1 MQPALLSSDPCCQN
15 PFQIDLRSLGCF
27 RIAIALVLIYDVLF
41 QVADLSA
48 LYLAGGALPVE
59 TVREYHQ
66 GNWSWSLHMLWDAT
80 AWQWLLW
87 TLRLLAGVALLTGFR
102 SQLAAGIAWLLTVSM
117 HTRAPMLVTGGDV
130 LLAMMLFW
138 SIMLPIGSRFSLDA
152 RRRGARPGEES
163 VLSVASVGV
172 MLQLVIMYWHTAIS
186 KLNSAWLGGDALEM
200 ILADGA
206 LTRPV
211 GELMLS
217 MPGLL
222 MLATWG
228 TLAWECA
235 GPLLLLSPWKTR
247 WLRPIGLAGFVAL
260 HIGIELTMEVL
271 IFSFCSLAALLVFLP
286 SAAWSKLDQ
295 GEQKAD
301 SSAVRRG
308 KGRAQLISSAIGLYC
323 ISLLLVYNVLM
334 LTVRGPAPGWTRIV
348 AKLVN
353 VAHWNQRWDMFNVPQ
368 GLAYRFVLRG
378 RLANGTTMD
387 LGREIP
393 LTTDSPLDRPV
404 NPVRIDSS
412 RLMLLHRE
420 MVSLENSIFRQQVA
434 EWLVKQWND
443 EHAESDRVL
452 ELDWIVFV
460 GLMSED
466 VPPPQ
471 DLAYVDTRASGGYK
485 FGRRHGHWVL
495 RYDNGQKS
503 AEGNYLQDREE
514 GSWKTWDAQGTLTS
528 QGRFRKGQQHGAWTY
543 FFADGRNVQIIYEHG
558 RKVPK

>member
-1 MQPALLSSDPCCQN
+1 
-15 PFQIDLRSLGCF
+15 
-27 RIAIALVLIYDVLF
+27 
-41 QVADLSA
+41 
-48 LYLAGGALPVE
+48 
-59 TVREYHQ
+59 
-66 GNWSWSLHMLWDAT
+66 
-80 AWQWLLW
+80 
-87 TLRLLAGVALLTGFR
+87 
-102 SQLAAGIAWLLTVSM
+102 
-117 HTRAPMLVTGGDV
+117 
-130 LLAMMLFW
+130 
-138 SIMLPIGSRFSLDA
+138 
-152 RRRGARPGEES
+152 
-163 VLSVASVGV
+163 
-172 MLQLVIMYWHTAIS
+172 
-186 KLNSAWLGGDALEM
+186 
-200 ILADGA
+200 
-206 LTRPV
+206 
-211 GELMLS
+211 
-217 MPGLL
+217 
-222 MLATWG
+222 
-228 TLAWECA
+228 
-235 GPLLLLSPWKTR
+235 
-247 WLRPIGLAGFVAL
+247 VAL

-286 SAAWSKLDQ
+286 AAAWSKLDQ

-460 GLMSED
+460 GLMTED

-471 DLAYVDTRASGGYK
+471 ELAYVDIRASGGYT

-528 QGRFRKGQQHGAWTY
+528 QGRFRKGQQHGAWNY
-543 FFADGRNVQIIYEHG
+543 FFADGRSVQIIYEHG
-558 RKVPK
+558 RKVQK